1 MKKNI
6 FYSFALLLSTVCL
19 FSFDLPKGWFPS
31 GDATKSY
38 DMGIDK
44 GMGRDGKNVA
54 TIKSNAKKI
63 SGFGTL
69 MQTAIPDKYLGK
81 RVRMTGYV
89 KSENVAEWAG
99 LWFRVDQK
107 DKRAVAFDNMQDRA
121 IKGTTAWKRYEIVL
135 DVSQNSSNLA
145 YGALLS
151 GTGQIWFDDI
161 QFEIV
166 ENTVPLTGGDISAL
180 EEPRNLDFED

>member
-1 MKKNI
+1 MKKKI
-6 FYSFALLLSTVCL
+6 LYSFTLLLSAVCL
-19 FSFDLPKGWFPS
+19 FSFDMPKGWYPS
-31 GDATKSY
+31 GDAAKSY

-54 TIKSNAKKI
+54 TIKSNTKTI

-81 RVRMTGYV
+81 RVRMTGYL
-89 KSENVAEWAG
+89 KSANVAEWSG

-107 DKRAVAFDNMQDRA
+107 GRQAAAFDNMQDRA
-121 IKGTTAWKRYEIVL
+121 IKGTTDWKRYEIVL
-135 DVSQNSSNLA
+135 EVAQNSSHLA
-145 YGALLS
+145 YGALLV

-166 ENTVPLTGGDISAL
+166 DNAVPLTGGDLNAL
-180 EEPRNLDFED
+180 EEPRNLGFEE